1 MYFDE
6 ALQDMRLT
14 LDTMW
19 TVYDSKDMITAE
31 ENQQIEKLSFA
42 LDVVKVLSNMAADSE
57 GVEFKDGVLV
67 ERAKWTQKLQDV
79 YEGVDAGNPLRRAE
93 QLILLDYLFEW
104 LNEREHEEFMRS

>member
-6 ALQDMRLT
+6 VLQDMRLA

-19 TVYDSKDMITAE
+19 AVYDTKEIIGVE
-31 ENQQIEKLSFA
+31 ETQQMEKLSFA
-42 LDVVKVLSNMAADSE
+42 LDVLKALSNMAADSE
-57 GVEFKDGVLV
+57 GMEFKDGVLF